1 MMKKANRK
9 APILPDSEQAEP
21 LPPPGEREKRA
32 ITDSAERVKNRRPRL
47 SLKLNTKEDG
57 RTLEIRP
64 RHSDVDGWVA
74 RIRDAFGTTS
84 LDFANSEL
92 SKLANALTPS
102 GGVVSEQTENAILA
116 VIDGARPCNEIEAML
131 VGQMAVTHAFA
142 LELMGRAKRV
152 EEIQQF
158 DSAGNMMVKLLR
170 TFVMQAEALAKLR
183 RGGEQ
188 TVRVEHVHVY
198 PGGQAVVGNVTTQPG
213 GGGAEENGGQ
223 AHAANDPRA
232 LAIAPGSPV
241 WSADAERE
249 ALPVTSGERQEKVP
263 NARRRKR

>member
-1 MMKKANRK
+1 MAKMPKRKK
-9 APILPDSEQAEP
+9 PILPDSEQAEP
-21 LPPPGEREKRA
+21 LPSPREREKRA

-47 SLKLNTKEDG
+47 SLKLRTKEDG

-64 RHSDVDGWVA
+64 RHSDIDGWVA

-102 GGVVSEQTENAILA
+102 GRVVSEETENAILA
-116 VIDGARPCNEIEAML
+116 VIDGARPCDEIEAML
-131 VGQMAVTHAFA
+131 VGQMIVTHAFG
-142 LELMGRAKRV
+142 LELMGRARRV

-188 TVRVEHVHVY
+188 TVRVEHVHVH
-198 PGGQAVVGNVTTQPG
+198 PGGQAVVGVVAPSPALRS
-213 GGGAEENGGQ
+213 AEEANAQ
-223 AHAANDPRA
+223 QVAHAPQPALRSEDPKREA
-232 LAIAPGSPV
+232 MPIAR
-241 WSADAERE
+241 DAER
-249 ALPVTSGERQEKVP
+249 AMPD
-263 NARRRKR
+263 ARRAVPRRSEGE

>member
-1 MMKKANRK
+1 MAKKANRTE
-9 APILPDSEQAEP
+9 PNLSERAQPEAFPEP
-21 LPPPGEREKRA
+21 GDREKRA
-32 ITDSAERVKNRRPRL
+32 IQDSKERVRSRRLRL
-47 SLKLNTKEDG
+47 SLKLGKKDDG
-57 RTLEIRP
+57 RTLEILP

-92 SKLANALTPS
+92 SKLANALTPR
-102 GGVVSEQTENAILA
+102 GGEVSEQTENAILA

-142 LELMGRAKRV
+142 LELMGRARRV
-152 EEIQQF
+152 EEIRQF
-158 DSAGNMMVKLLR
+158 DSAGNMAVKLLR
-170 TFVMQAEALAKLR
+170 TYVMQAEALAKLR

-223 AHAANDPRA
+223 AQAANDPRA
-232 LAIAPGSPV
+232 LAFAPGSPV
-241 WSADAERE
+241 WSPDPKRE
-249 ALPVTSGERQEKVP
+249 SVPVAGGEGKTAVS
-263 NARRRKR
+263 NARGRKG